1 MKKIIVICIFVLL
14 AVPLM
19 AEMILVKRDNTLL
32 RQGPGAW
39 YEIINTLSTGDQVE
53 KLPSEDDDYGQW
65 LKVKS
70 KNSEG
75 YISIISTQDLPPKK
89 DIFSSMAS
97 QTTSTRANRHSVSAG
112 VKGFADRFS
121 KTFKGNSSFVETALS
136 YNINPKEYK
145 RFKKATYK
153 GFSLRKNLKKVKLP
167 DQAKEEFFTEA
178 ESGLGLAI
186 ASVIAEEGLSQDRDL
201 QNYINYVG
209 LQLVEAFDL
218 TEINFKFFLLNMPN
232 PNAYATPGGII
243 FISQG
248 MLKLCENE
256 ADLALVLAHEI
267 THVAYNHGMK
277 EIIKR
282 KNHITADDRFSEL
295 DREIPKE
302 DQDAKAI
309 EEELENDAFQIYE
322 TLIEG
327 RLDKYEEEA
336 DQVGMIIAARAGYNP
351 LGLLSLLDKIE
362 KYSVKSNNQHYRP
375 EIISQR
381 KIWASQ
387 FLKKNSFP
395 KNLFS
400 QQERFKQLVR

>member
-1 MKKIIVICIFVLL
+1 MKKIIILALFVILAGSLL
-14 AVPLM
+14 S
-19 AEMILVKRDNTLL
+19 ETIIVKRDNSLL

-39 YEIINTLSTGDQVE
+39 YQIIETLSTGDQVE

-65 LKVKS
+65 LKVKF

-75 YISIISTQDLPPKK
+75 YISIIYTQDLPPKK
-89 DIFSSMAS
+89 DIFSSMAT
-97 QTTSTRANRHSVSAG
+97 QTTSTKANRHSVSAG

-121 KTFKGNSSFVETALS
+121 KTFKGNSNFVEIALS
-136 YNINPKEYK
+136 YNINPKDYK
-145 RFKKATYK
+145 KFKKTTYK
-153 GFSLRKNLKKVKLP
+153 NFSLRKNLKKVKLP
-167 DQAKEEFFTEA
+167 NKAKEEFFTQA

-186 ASVIAEEGLSQDRDL
+186 ASVIAEEGLLQDINL
-201 QNYINYVG
+201 QNYINYLG
-209 LQLVEAFDL
+209 LQLVEAFNL
-218 TEINFKFFLLNMPN
+218 TEINFKFFILDMPN

-256 ADLALVLAHEI
+256 ADLSLILAHEI

-295 DREIPKE
+295 DSEITQTNLKS
-302 DQDAKAI
+302 KAI

-322 TLIEG
+322 TLIQG

-351 LGLLSLLDKIE
+351 LRLISLLDKIE
-362 KYSVKSNNQHYRP
+362 KYSLKSNNQHYRQ

-381 KIWASQ
+381 KKWASQ
-387 FLKKNSFP
+387 FLNKNSFP
-395 KNLFS
+395 KNLLTH
-400 QQERFKQLVR
+400 QERFKQYIR